1 MFIIYNERIKIVNSY
16 TLQDKVIFYFMY
28 KIYLYHP
35 IIYNR
40 QIDYDEKTILA
51 CVFLQLVLG
60 TVFAQTVDSTHIK
73 NMHAYYK
80 KHFSDPTDPIVLTA
94 SDTLLDMAI
103 RCNDTVMSK
112 IALGAKLDYYYY
124 GQGENRTD
132 SVIAGVNRLKRF
144 ARSVGN
150 AELYYWAWA
159 ARLVNYYII
168 QGEYNIALL
177 EAEKMLQ
184 EAKKEGK
191 QESIAECY
199 YALANVYAAKGLMK
213 KSQEFMLKEI
223 DIFENTDVV
232 RYNISC
238 QYSDAAKIYIDLGE
252 EEKAPE
258 LLKKALKA
266 VKSPYHAVTANLVYV
281 SLYLAQGD
289 TVAARQ
295 ALEKCRQMY
304 ADEPSLKRHIHYL
317 YDVEIDYDWKVG
329 NYQKALNVLDERETE
344 LKRKNN
350 LATLMQLRKTK
361 ADILWDMNRKE
372 EAAGLY
378 RDFLLEQKKEK
389 ERNEEVATGEFATML
404 NLQQLTAE
412 KGRLEKISQEKQLQ
426 NTRIILFSVIGI
438 LCVVIVFLWQQR
450 KLNAKLEKSRD
461 KLDEKNRILIEAKE
475 ELRKAKEVAEQ
486 SNWLK
491 TMFIQNMSHEIRT
504 PLNSIVGFSGVLVD
518 MLDDKEDIGQYVAL
532 IESNSKLLLK
542 LVGDILDISIL
553 DSEVEIKHN
562 AVDVNA
568 CCQASIDAA
577 GTLFS
582 PDTKL
587 IFKPACD
594 ELIINSNYN
603 YIVQVLDNLLSN
615 ASKFTHEG
623 SVTLAYE
630 VKKETNQLIFTVTD
644 TGIGIP
650 IDEQE
655 HVFERFVKLDNF
667 SQGAGLGLSICRIV
681 AERLGGFLIIDREY
695 TQGTRFIFCVS
706 M

>member
-1 MFIIYNERIKIVNSY
+1 MMK
-16 TLQDKVIFYFMY
+16 
-28 KIYLYHP
+28 
-35 IIYNR
+35 
-40 QIDYDEKTILA
+40 KTILA

-266 VKSPYHAVTANLVYV
+266 VKSPYHEVTANLVYV

-329 NYQKALNVLDERETE
+329 NFQKALNVLDERETE

-587 IFKPACD
+587 VFKPACD

-650 IDEQE
+650 IDGQE

>member
-1 MFIIYNERIKIVNSY
+1 MMK
-16 TLQDKVIFYFMY
+16 
-28 KIYLYHP
+28 
-35 IIYNR
+35 
-40 QIDYDEKTILA
+40 KTILA

-266 VKSPYHAVTANLVYV
+266 VKSPYHEVTANLVYV

-295 ALEKCRQMY
+295 VLEKCRQMY

-329 NYQKALNVLDERETE
+329 NFQKALNVLDERETE

-587 IFKPACD
+587 VFKPACD

-655 HVFERFVKLDNF
+655 RVFERFVKLDNF

-681 AERLGGFLIIDREY
+681 AERLGGFLIIDKEY

>member
-1 MFIIYNERIKIVNSY
+1 MLK
-16 TLQDKVIFYFMY
+16 
-28 KIYLYHP
+28 
-35 IIYNR
+35 
-40 QIDYDEKTILA
+40 KTILA
-51 CVFLQLVLG
+51 CVLLHLVVG
-60 TVFAQTVDSTHIK
+60 TILPQKIDSIDIK
-73 NMHAYYK
+73 SMRAYYK
-80 KHFSDPTDPIVLTA
+80 QYFNDPTDPIVLTA
-94 SDTLLDMAI
+94 SDTLFDMAI
-103 RCNDTVMSK
+103 RCNDTVMAK
-112 IALGAKLDYYYY
+112 IALGAKVDYYYY

-132 SVIAGVNRLKRF
+132 SIIAGVNRLKQY

-184 EAKKEGK
+184 EAKGEKK
-191 QESIAECY
+191 QGSIAECY
-199 YALANVYAAKGLMK
+199 YALANVYTAKGLVK
-213 KSQEFMLKEI
+213 KSQEFMLREI
-223 DIFENTDVV
+223 DIFENANVF

-252 EEKAPE
+252 AEKAPE
-258 LLKKALKA
+258 LLKKALKTS
-266 VKSPYHAVTANLVYV
+266 KSTYHEVTAKLVYV

-289 TVAARQ
+289 TAAARK
-295 ALEKCRQMY
+295 ALEECRQMY
-304 ADEPSLKRHIHYL
+304 MGEPSMKRHIHYL
-317 YDVEIDYDWKVG
+317 YDVEIDYNWRVG
-329 NYQKALNVLDERETE
+329 NYNKALSVLDERETE
-344 LKRKNN
+344 LRKKNN
-350 LATLMQLRKTK
+350 LTTLMALRKTK

-389 ERNEEVATGEFATML
+389 ERNEEITTSEFATML
-404 NLQQLTAE
+404 NLQQLNAE
-412 KGRLEKISQEKQLQ
+412 KVRLEKISQKKQLQ
-426 NTRIILFSVIGI
+426 NTRTILFSVLGL
-438 LCVVIVFLWQQR
+438 LCIVVIFLWQQR
-450 KLNAKLEKSRD
+450 KLNAKLHRAKN
-461 KLDEKNRILIEAKE
+461 KLDEQNRTLIKAEE

-518 MLDDKEDIGQYVAL
+518 MLDEKEDIGQYVAL

-577 GTLFS
+577 GASFD
-582 PDTKL
+582 PGVKL
-587 IFKPACD
+587 IFEPACD
-594 ELIINSNYN
+594 ELIINSNYS
-603 YIVQVLDNLLSN
+603 YIVQVLDNLLGN

-630 VKKETNQLIFTVTD
+630 VKKEENQLIFTVTD

-650 IDEQE
+650 VEEQE
-655 HVFERFVKLDNF
+655 RVFERFVKLDNF

-681 AERLGGFLIIDREY
+681 AERLGGYLRIDKGY
-695 TQGTRFIFCVS
+695 TQGTRVIFCVS

>member
-1 MFIIYNERIKIVNSY
+1 MLK
-16 TLQDKVIFYFMY
+16 
-28 KIYLYHP
+28 
-35 IIYNR
+35 
-40 QIDYDEKTILA
+40 KTILA
-51 CVFLQLVLG
+51 CVLLHLVVG
-60 TVFAQTVDSTHIK
+60 TISPQKIDSIDIK
-73 NMHAYYK
+73 SMRAYYK
-80 KHFSDPTDPIVLTA
+80 QYFNDPTDPIVLTA
-94 SDTLLDMAI
+94 SDTLFDMAI
-103 RCNDTVMSK
+103 RCNDTVMAK
-112 IALGAKLDYYYY
+112 IALGAKVDYYYY

-132 SVIAGVNRLKRF
+132 SIIAGVNRLKQY

-184 EAKKEGK
+184 EAKGEKK
-191 QESIAECY
+191 QGSIAECY
-199 YALANVYAAKGLMK
+199 YALANVYTAKGLVK

-223 DIFENTDVV
+223 DIFENANVF

-252 EEKAPE
+252 AEKAPE
-258 LLKKALKA
+258 LLKKALKTS
-266 VKSPYHAVTANLVYV
+266 KSTYHEVTAKLVYV

-289 TVAARQ
+289 TAAARK
-295 ALEKCRQMY
+295 ALEECRQMY
-304 ADEPSLKRHIHYL
+304 MGEPSMKRHIHYL
-317 YDVEIDYDWKVG
+317 YDVEIDYNWRVG
-329 NYQKALNVLDERETE
+329 NYNKALSVLDERETE
-344 LKRKNN
+344 LRKKNN
-350 LATLMQLRKTK
+350 LTTLMALRKTK

-389 ERNEEVATGEFATML
+389 ERNEEITTSEFATML
-404 NLQQLTAE
+404 NLQQLNAE
-412 KGRLEKISQEKQLQ
+412 KVRLEKTSQKKQLQ
-426 NTRIILFSVIGI
+426 NTRTILFSVLGL
-438 LCVVIVFLWQQR
+438 LCIVVIFLWQQR
-450 KLNAKLEKSRD
+450 KLNAKLHRAKN
-461 KLDEKNRILIEAKE
+461 KLDEQNRTLIKAEE
-475 ELRKAKEVAEQ
+475 ELRKAKEAAEQ

-518 MLDDKEDIGQYVAL
+518 MLDEKEDIGQYVAL

-577 GTLFS
+577 GASFD
-582 PDTKL
+582 PGVRL
-587 IFKPACD
+587 IFEPACD

-603 YIVQVLDNLLSN
+603 YIVQVLDNLLGN

-630 VKKETNQLIFTVTD
+630 VKKEENQLIFTVTD

-650 IDEQE
+650 VEEQE
-655 HVFERFVKLDNF
+655 RVFERFVKLDNF

-681 AERLGGFLIIDREY
+681 AERLGGYLRIDKGY
-695 TQGTRFIFCVS
+695 TQGTRIIFCVS

>member
-1 MFIIYNERIKIVNSY
+1 MLK
-16 TLQDKVIFYFMY
+16 
-28 KIYLYHP
+28 
-35 IIYNR
+35 
-40 QIDYDEKTILA
+40 KTILA
-51 CVFLQLVLG
+51 CVLLHLVVG
-60 TVFAQTVDSTHIK
+60 TISPQKIDSIDIK
-73 NMHAYYK
+73 SMRAYYK
-80 KHFSDPTDPIVLTA
+80 QYFNDPTDPIVLTA
-94 SDTLLDMAI
+94 SDTLFDMAI
-103 RCNDTVMSK
+103 RCNDTVMAK
-112 IALGAKLDYYYY
+112 IALGAKVDYYYY

-132 SVIAGVNRLKRF
+132 SIIAGVNRLKQY

-184 EAKKEGK
+184 EAKGEKK
-191 QESIAECY
+191 QGSIAECY
-199 YALANVYAAKGLMK
+199 YALANVYTAKGLVK

-223 DIFENTDVV
+223 DIFENANVF

-252 EEKAPE
+252 AEKAPE
-258 LLKKALKA
+258 LLKKALKT
-266 VKSPYHAVTANLVYV
+266 SRSTYHEVTAKLVYV

-289 TVAARQ
+289 TAAARK
-295 ALEKCRQMY
+295 ALEECRQMY
-304 ADEPSLKRHIHYL
+304 MGEPSMKRHIHYL
-317 YDVEIDYDWKVG
+317 YDVEIDYNWRVG
-329 NYQKALNVLDERETE
+329 NYNKALSVLDERETE
-344 LKRKNN
+344 LRKKNN
-350 LATLMQLRKTK
+350 LTTLMALRKTK

-389 ERNEEVATGEFATML
+389 ERNEEITTSEFATML
-404 NLQQLTAE
+404 NLQQLNAE
-412 KGRLEKISQEKQLQ
+412 KVRLEKISQKKQLQ
-426 NTRIILFSVIGI
+426 NTRTILFSVLGL
-438 LCVVIVFLWQQR
+438 LCIVVIFLWQQR
-450 KLNAKLEKSRD
+450 KLNAKLHRAKN
-461 KLDEKNRILIEAKE
+461 KLDEQNRTLIKAEE

-518 MLDDKEDIGQYVAL
+518 MLDEKEDIGQYVAL

-577 GTLFS
+577 GASFE
-582 PDTKL
+582 
-587 IFKPACD
+587 PACD
-594 ELIINSNYN
+594 ELIINSNYS
-603 YIVQVLDNLLSN
+603 YIVQVLDNLLGN

-630 VKKETNQLIFTVTD
+630 VKKEENQLIFTVTD

-650 IDEQE
+650 VEEQE
-655 HVFERFVKLDNF
+655 RVFERFVKLDNF

-681 AERLGGFLIIDREY
+681 AERLGGYLRIDKGY
-695 TQGTRFIFCVS
+695 TQGTRVIFCVS

>member
-1 MFIIYNERIKIVNSY
+1 MLK
-16 TLQDKVIFYFMY
+16 
-28 KIYLYHP
+28 
-35 IIYNR
+35 
-40 QIDYDEKTILA
+40 KTILA
-51 CVFLQLVLG
+51 CVLLHLVVG
-60 TVFAQTVDSTHIK
+60 TISPQKIDSIDIK
-73 NMHAYYK
+73 SMRAYYK
-80 KHFSDPTDPIVLTA
+80 QYFNDPTDPIVLTA
-94 SDTLLDMAI
+94 SDTLFDMAI
-103 RCNDTVMSK
+103 RCNDTVMAK
-112 IALGAKLDYYYY
+112 IALGAKVDYYYY

-132 SVIAGVNRLKRF
+132 SIIAGVNRLKQY

-184 EAKKEGK
+184 EAKGEKK
-191 QESIAECY
+191 QGSIAECY
-199 YALANVYAAKGLMK
+199 YALANVYAAKGLVK

-223 DIFENTDVV
+223 DIFENANVF

-252 EEKAPE
+252 AEKAPE
-258 LLKKALKA
+258 LLKKALKTS
-266 VKSPYHAVTANLVYV
+266 KSPYHEVTAKLVYV

-289 TVAARQ
+289 TAAARK
-295 ALEKCRQMY
+295 ALEECRRMY
-304 ADEPSLKRHIHYL
+304 MEEPSMKRHIHYL
-317 YDVEIDYDWKVG
+317 YDVEIDYNWRVG
-329 NYQKALNVLDERETE
+329 NYNKALSVLDERETE
-344 LKRKNN
+344 LRKKNN
-350 LATLMQLRKTK
+350 LTTLTALRKTK

-389 ERNEEVATGEFATML
+389 ERNEEITTSEFATML
-404 NLQQLTAE
+404 NLQQLNAE
-412 KGRLEKISQEKQLQ
+412 KVRLEKISQKKRLQ
-426 NTRIILFSVIGI
+426 STRTILFFVLGI
-438 LCVVIVFLWQQR
+438 LCIVVIFLWQQR
-450 KLNAKLEKSRD
+450 KLNAKLHRAKN
-461 KLDEKNRILIEAKE
+461 KLNEQNRTLIKAEE

-518 MLDDKEDIGQYVAL
+518 MLDEKEDIGQYVAL

-577 GTLFS
+577 GASFD
-582 PDTKL
+582 PGVRL
-587 IFKPACD
+587 IFEPACD

-603 YIVQVLDNLLSN
+603 YIVQVLDNLLGN

-630 VKKETNQLIFTVTD
+630 VKKEENQLIFTVTD

-650 IDEQE
+650 VEEQE
-655 HVFERFVKLDNF
+655 RVFERFVKLDNF

-681 AERLGGFLIIDREY
+681 AERLGGYLRIDKGY
-695 TQGTRFIFCVS
+695 TQGTRVIFCVS

>member
-1 MFIIYNERIKIVNSY
+1 MLK
-16 TLQDKVIFYFMY
+16 
-28 KIYLYHP
+28 
-35 IIYNR
+35 
-40 QIDYDEKTILA
+40 KTILA
-51 CVFLQLVLG
+51 CVLLHLVVG
-60 TVFAQTVDSTHIK
+60 TISPQKIDSIDIK
-73 NMHAYYK
+73 SMRAYYK
-80 KHFSDPTDPIVLTA
+80 RYFNDPTDPIVLTA
-94 SDTLLDMAI
+94 SDTLFDMAI
-103 RCNDTVMSK
+103 RCNDTVMAK
-112 IALGAKLDYYYY
+112 IALGAKVDYYYY

-132 SVIAGVNRLKRF
+132 SIIAGVNRLKQY

-184 EAKKEGK
+184 EAKGEKK
-191 QESIAECY
+191 QGSIAECY
-199 YALANVYAAKGLMK
+199 YALANVYTAKGLVK

-223 DIFENTDVV
+223 DIFENANVF

-252 EEKAPE
+252 AEKAPE
-258 LLKKALKA
+258 LLKKALKT
-266 VKSPYHAVTANLVYV
+266 SRSTYHEVTAKLVYV

-289 TVAARQ
+289 TAAARK
-295 ALEKCRQMY
+295 ALEECRQMY
-304 ADEPSLKRHIHYL
+304 MGEPSMKRHIHYL
-317 YDVEIDYDWKVG
+317 YDVEIDYNWRVG
-329 NYQKALNVLDERETE
+329 NYNKALSVLDERETE
-344 LKRKNN
+344 LRKKNN
-350 LATLMQLRKTK
+350 LTTLMALRKTK

-389 ERNEEVATGEFATML
+389 ERNEEITTSEFATML
-404 NLQQLTAE
+404 NLQQLNAE
-412 KGRLEKISQEKQLQ
+412 KVRLEKISQKKQLQ
-426 NTRIILFSVIGI
+426 NTRIILFSVLGL
-438 LCVVIVFLWQQR
+438 LCIVVIFLWQQR
-450 KLNAKLEKSRD
+450 KLNAKLHRAKN
-461 KLDEKNRILIEAKE
+461 KLDEQNRTLIKAEE

-518 MLDDKEDIGQYVAL
+518 MLDEKEDIGQYVAL

-577 GTLFS
+577 GASFD
-582 PDTKL
+582 PGVRL
-587 IFKPACD
+587 IFEPACD

-603 YIVQVLDNLLSN
+603 YIVQVLDNLLGN

-630 VKKETNQLIFTVTD
+630 VKKEENQLIFTVTD

-650 IDEQE
+650 VEEQE
-655 HVFERFVKLDNF
+655 RVFERFVKLDNF

-681 AERLGGFLIIDREY
+681 AERLGGYLRIDKGY
-695 TQGTRFIFCVS
+695 TQGTRIIFCVS

>member
-1 MFIIYNERIKIVNSY
+1 
-16 TLQDKVIFYFMY
+16 
-28 KIYLYHP
+28 
-35 IIYNR
+35 
-40 QIDYDEKTILA
+40 
-51 CVFLQLVLG
+51 
-60 TVFAQTVDSTHIK
+60 
-73 NMHAYYK
+73 MHAYYK

-266 VKSPYHAVTANLVYV
+266 VKSPYHEVTANLVYV

-329 NYQKALNVLDERETE
+329 NFQKALNVLDERETE

-587 IFKPACD
+587 VFKPACD

>member
-1 MFIIYNERIKIVNSY
+1 MLK
-16 TLQDKVIFYFMY
+16 
-28 KIYLYHP
+28 
-35 IIYNR
+35 
-40 QIDYDEKTILA
+40 KTILA
-51 CVFLQLVLG
+51 CVLLHLVVG
-60 TVFAQTVDSTHIK
+60 TISPQKIDSIDIK
-73 NMHAYYK
+73 SMRAYYK
-80 KHFSDPTDPIVLTA
+80 QYFNDPTDPIVLTA
-94 SDTLLDMAI
+94 SDTLFDMAI
-103 RCNDTVMSK
+103 RCNDTVMAK
-112 IALGAKLDYYYY
+112 IALGAKVDYYYY

-132 SVIAGVNRLKRF
+132 SIIAGVNRLKQY

-184 EAKKEGK
+184 EAKGEKK
-191 QESIAECY
+191 QGSIAECY
-199 YALANVYAAKGLMK
+199 YALANVYTAKGLVK

-223 DIFENTDVV
+223 DIFENANVF

-252 EEKAPE
+252 AEKAPE
-258 LLKKALKA
+258 LLKKALKT
-266 VKSPYHAVTANLVYV
+266 SRSTYHEVTAKLVYV

-289 TVAARQ
+289 TAAARK
-295 ALEKCRQMY
+295 ALEECRQMY
-304 ADEPSLKRHIHYL
+304 MGEPSMKRHIHYL
-317 YDVEIDYDWKVG
+317 YDVEIDYNWRVG
-329 NYQKALNVLDERETE
+329 NYNKALSVLDERETE
-344 LKRKNN
+344 LRKKNN
-350 LATLMQLRKTK
+350 LTTLMALRKTK

-389 ERNEEVATGEFATML
+389 ERNEEITTSEFATML
-404 NLQQLTAE
+404 NLQQLNAE
-412 KGRLEKISQEKQLQ
+412 KVRLEKISQKKQLQ
-426 NTRIILFSVIGI
+426 NTRTILFSVLGL
-438 LCVVIVFLWQQR
+438 LCIVVIFLWQQR
-450 KLNAKLEKSRD
+450 KLNAKLHRAKN
-461 KLDEKNRILIEAKE
+461 KLDEQNRTLIKAEE

-504 PLNSIVGFSGVLVD
+504 PLNSIVGFSRVLVD
-518 MLDDKEDIGQYVAL
+518 MLDEKEDIGQYVAL

-577 GTLFS
+577 GASFD
-582 PDTKL
+582 PGVKL
-587 IFKPACD
+587 IFEPACD
-594 ELIINSNYN
+594 ELIINSNYS
-603 YIVQVLDNLLSN
+603 YIVQVLDNLLGN
-615 ASKFTHEG
+615 ASKFTHVG

-630 VKKETNQLIFTVTD
+630 VKKEDNQLIFTVTD

-650 IDEQE
+650 VEEQE
-655 HVFERFVKLDNF
+655 RVFERFVKLDNF

-681 AERLGGFLIIDREY
+681 AERLGGYLRIDKGY
-695 TQGTRFIFCVS
+695 TQGTRVIFCVS

>member
-1 MFIIYNERIKIVNSY
+1 MLK
-16 TLQDKVIFYFMY
+16 
-28 KIYLYHP
+28 
-35 IIYNR
+35 
-40 QIDYDEKTILA
+40 KTILA
-51 CVFLQLVLG
+51 CVLFHLVVG
-60 TVFAQTVDSTHIK
+60 TISSQKIDSIDVK
-73 NMHAYYK
+73 SMRAYYK
-80 KHFSDPTDPIVLTA
+80 QYFNDPTDPIVLTA
-94 SDTLLDMAI
+94 SDTLFDMAI
-103 RCNDTVMSK
+103 RCNDTVMAK
-112 IALGAKLDYYYY
+112 IALGAKVDYYYY

-132 SVIAGVNRLKRF
+132 SIIAGVNRLKQY

-159 ARLVNYYII
+159 ARLVNYYIT

-184 EAKKEGK
+184 EAKGEKK
-191 QESIAECY
+191 QGSIAECY
-199 YALANVYAAKGLMK
+199 YALANVYAAKGLVK

-223 DIFENTDVV
+223 DIFENANVF

-238 QYSDAAKIYIDLGE
+238 QYSDVAKIYIDLGE
-252 EEKAPE
+252 AEKAPE
-258 LLKKALKA
+258 LLKKALKTS
-266 VKSPYHAVTANLVYV
+266 KSTYHEVTAKLVYV

-289 TVAARQ
+289 TAAARK
-295 ALEKCRQMY
+295 ALEECRQMY
-304 ADEPSLKRHIHYL
+304 MEEPSMKRHIHYL
-317 YDVEIDYDWKVG
+317 YDVEIDYNWRVG
-329 NYQKALNVLDERETE
+329 NYNKALSVLDERETE
-344 LKRKNN
+344 LRKKNN
-350 LATLMQLRKTK
+350 LTTLMALRKTK

-389 ERNEEVATGEFATML
+389 ERNEEITTSEFATML
-404 NLQQLTAE
+404 NLQQLNAE
-412 KGRLEKISQEKQLQ
+412 KVRLEKISQKKQLQ
-426 NTRIILFSVIGI
+426 NTRIILFSVLGL
-438 LCVVIVFLWQQR
+438 LCIVVIFLWQQR
-450 KLNAKLEKSRD
+450 KLNAKLHRAKN
-461 KLDEKNRILIEAKE
+461 KLDEQNRTLIKAEE

-518 MLDDKEDIGQYVAL
+518 MLDEKEDIGQYVAL

-553 DSEVEIKHN
+553 DREVEIKHN

-577 GTLFS
+577 GASFD
-582 PDTKL
+582 PGVKL
-587 IFKPACD
+587 IFEPACD
-594 ELIINSNYN
+594 DLIINSNYN
-603 YIVQVLDNLLSN
+603 YIVQVLDNLLGN

-630 VKKETNQLIFTVTD
+630 VKKEENQLIFTVTD

-650 IDEQE
+650 VEEQE
-655 HVFERFVKLDNF
+655 RVFERFVKLDNF

-681 AERLGGFLIIDREY
+681 AERLGGYLRIDKGY
-695 TQGTRFIFCVS
+695 TQGTRVIFCVS

>member
-1 MFIIYNERIKIVNSY
+1 MMK
-16 TLQDKVIFYFMY
+16 
-28 KIYLYHP
+28 
-35 IIYNR
+35 
-40 QIDYDEKTILA
+40 KTILA

-266 VKSPYHAVTANLVYV
+266 VKSPYHEVTANLVYV

-329 NYQKALNVLDERETE
+329 NFQKALNVLDERETE

-587 IFKPACD
+587 VFKPACD

-667 SQGAGLGLSICRIV
+667 SQGAGLGLSIL
-681 AERLGGFLIIDREY
+681 ATF
-695 TQGTRFIFCVS
+695 
-706 M
+706 

>member
-1 MFIIYNERIKIVNSY
+1 MLK
-16 TLQDKVIFYFMY
+16 
-28 KIYLYHP
+28 
-35 IIYNR
+35 
-40 QIDYDEKTILA
+40 KTILA
-51 CVFLQLVLG
+51 CVLLHLVVG
-60 TVFAQTVDSTHIK
+60 TISPQKIDSIDIK
-73 NMHAYYK
+73 SMRAYYK
-80 KHFSDPTDPIVLTA
+80 QYFNDPTDPIVLTA
-94 SDTLLDMAI
+94 SDTLFDMAI
-103 RCNDTVMSK
+103 RCNDTVMAK
-112 IALGAKLDYYYY
+112 IALGAKVDYYYY

-132 SVIAGVNRLKRF
+132 SIIAGVNRLKQY

-184 EAKKEGK
+184 EAKGEKK
-191 QESIAECY
+191 QGSIAECY
-199 YALANVYAAKGLMK
+199 YALANVYTAKGLVK

-223 DIFENTDVV
+223 DIFENANVF

-252 EEKAPE
+252 AEKAPE
-258 LLKKALKA
+258 LLKKALKTS
-266 VKSPYHAVTANLVYV
+266 KSTYHEVTAKLVYV

-289 TVAARQ
+289 TAAARK
-295 ALEKCRQMY
+295 ALEECRQMY
-304 ADEPSLKRHIHYL
+304 MGEPSMKRHIHYL
-317 YDVEIDYDWKVG
+317 YDVEIDYNWRVG
-329 NYQKALNVLDERETE
+329 NYNKALSVLDERETE
-344 LKRKNN
+344 LRKKNN
-350 LATLMQLRKTK
+350 LTTLMALRKTK
-361 ADILWDMNRKE
+361 ADIFWDMNRKE

-389 ERNEEVATGEFATML
+389 ERNEEITTSEFATML
-404 NLQQLTAE
+404 NLQQLNAE
-412 KGRLEKISQEKQLQ
+412 KVRLEKISQKKQLQ
-426 NTRIILFSVIGI
+426 NTRTILFSVLGL
-438 LCVVIVFLWQQR
+438 LCIVVIFLWQQR
-450 KLNAKLEKSRD
+450 KLNAKLHRAKN
-461 KLDEKNRILIEAKE
+461 KLDEQNRTLIKAEE

-518 MLDDKEDIGQYVAL
+518 MLDEKEDIGQYVAL

-577 GTLFS
+577 GASFD
-582 PDTKL
+582 PGVRL
-587 IFKPACD
+587 IFEPACD

-603 YIVQVLDNLLSN
+603 YIVQVLDNLLGN

-623 SVTLAYE
+623 SVALAYE
-630 VKKETNQLIFTVTD
+630 VKKEENQLIFTVTD

-650 IDEQE
+650 VEEQE
-655 HVFERFVKLDNF
+655 RVFERFVKLDNF

-681 AERLGGFLIIDREY
+681 AERLGGYLRIDKGY
-695 TQGTRFIFCVS
+695 TQGTRVIFCVS

>member
-1 MFIIYNERIKIVNSY
+1 MLK
-16 TLQDKVIFYFMY
+16 
-28 KIYLYHP
+28 
-35 IIYNR
+35 
-40 QIDYDEKTILA
+40 KTILA
-51 CVFLQLVLG
+51 CVLLHLVVG
-60 TVFAQTVDSTHIK
+60 TISPQKIDSIDIK
-73 NMHAYYK
+73 SMRAYYK
-80 KHFSDPTDPIVLTA
+80 RYFNDPTDPIVLTA
-94 SDTLLDMAI
+94 SDTLFDMAI
-103 RCNDTVMSK
+103 RCNDTVMAK
-112 IALGAKLDYYYY
+112 IALGAKVDYYYY

-132 SVIAGVNRLKRF
+132 SIIAGVNRLKQY

-184 EAKKEGK
+184 EAKGEKK
-191 QESIAECY
+191 QGSIAECY
-199 YALANVYAAKGLMK
+199 YALANVYTAKGLVK

-223 DIFENTDVV
+223 DIFENANVF

-252 EEKAPE
+252 AEKAPE
-258 LLKKALKA
+258 LLKKALKTS
-266 VKSPYHAVTANLVYV
+266 KSTYHEVTAKLVYV

-289 TVAARQ
+289 TAAARK
-295 ALEKCRQMY
+295 ALEECRQMY
-304 ADEPSLKRHIHYL
+304 MGEPSMKRHIHYL
-317 YDVEIDYDWKVG
+317 YDVEIDYNWRVG
-329 NYQKALNVLDERETE
+329 NYNKALSVLDERETE
-344 LKRKNN
+344 LRKKNN
-350 LATLMQLRKTK
+350 LTTLMALRKTK

-389 ERNEEVATGEFATML
+389 ERNEEITTSEFATML
-404 NLQQLTAE
+404 NLQQLNAE
-412 KGRLEKISQEKQLQ
+412 KVRLEKISQKKQLQ
-426 NTRIILFSVIGI
+426 NTRTILFSVLGL
-438 LCVVIVFLWQQR
+438 LCIVVIFLWQQR
-450 KLNAKLEKSRD
+450 KLNAKLHRAKN
-461 KLDEKNRILIEAKE
+461 KLDEQNRTLIKAEE

-518 MLDDKEDIGQYVAL
+518 LLDEKEDIGQYVAL

-577 GTLFS
+577 GASFD
-582 PDTKL
+582 PGVKL
-587 IFKPACD
+587 IFEPACD

-603 YIVQVLDNLLSN
+603 YIVQVLDNLLGN

-630 VKKETNQLIFTVTD
+630 VKKEENQLIFTVTD

-650 IDEQE
+650 VEEQE
-655 HVFERFVKLDNF
+655 RVFERFVKLDNF

-681 AERLGGFLIIDREY
+681 AERLGGYLRIDKGY
-695 TQGTRFIFCVS
+695 TQGTRVIFCVS

>member
-1 MFIIYNERIKIVNSY
+1 MLK
-16 TLQDKVIFYFMY
+16 
-28 KIYLYHP
+28 
-35 IIYNR
+35 
-40 QIDYDEKTILA
+40 KTILA
-51 CVFLQLVLG
+51 CVLLHLVVG
-60 TVFAQTVDSTHIK
+60 TISPQKIDSIDIK
-73 NMHAYYK
+73 SMRAYYK
-80 KHFSDPTDPIVLTA
+80 QYFNDPTDPIVLTA
-94 SDTLLDMAI
+94 SDTLFDMAI
-103 RCNDTVMSK
+103 RCNDTVMAK
-112 IALGAKLDYYYY
+112 IALGAKVDYYYY

-132 SVIAGVNRLKRF
+132 SIIAGVNRLKQY

-184 EAKKEGK
+184 EAKGEKK
-191 QESIAECY
+191 QGSIAECY
-199 YALANVYAAKGLMK
+199 YALANVYAAKGLVK

-223 DIFENTDVV
+223 DIFENANVF

-252 EEKAPE
+252 AEKAPE
-258 LLKKALKA
+258 LLKKALKTS
-266 VKSPYHAVTANLVYV
+266 KSTYHEVTAKLVYV

-289 TVAARQ
+289 TAAARK
-295 ALEKCRQMY
+295 ALEECRQMY
-304 ADEPSLKRHIHYL
+304 MGEPSMKRHIHYL
-317 YDVEIDYDWKVG
+317 YDVEIDYNWRVG
-329 NYQKALNVLDERETE
+329 NYNKALSVLDERETE
-344 LKRKNN
+344 LRKKNN
-350 LATLMQLRKTK
+350 LTTLMALRKTK

-389 ERNEEVATGEFATML
+389 ERNEEITTSEFATML
-404 NLQQLTAE
+404 NLQQLNAE
-412 KGRLEKISQEKQLQ
+412 KVRLEKTSQKKQLQ
-426 NTRIILFSVIGI
+426 NTRTILFSVLGL
-438 LCVVIVFLWQQR
+438 LCIVVIFLWQQR
-450 KLNAKLEKSRD
+450 KLNAKLHRAKN
-461 KLDEKNRILIEAKE
+461 KLDEQNRTLIKAEE

-518 MLDDKEDIGQYVAL
+518 MLDEKEDIGQYVAL

-577 GTLFS
+577 GASFD
-582 PDTKL
+582 PGVRL
-587 IFKPACD
+587 IFEPACD

-603 YIVQVLDNLLSN
+603 YIVQVLDNLLGN

-630 VKKETNQLIFTVTD
+630 VKKEENQLIFTVTD

-650 IDEQE
+650 VEEQE
-655 HVFERFVKLDNF
+655 RVFERFVKLDNF

-681 AERLGGFLIIDREY
+681 AERLGGYLRIDKGY
-695 TQGTRFIFCVS
+695 TQGTRVIFCVS

>member
-1 MFIIYNERIKIVNSY
+1 MMK
-16 TLQDKVIFYFMY
+16 
-28 KIYLYHP
+28 
-35 IIYNR
+35 
-40 QIDYDEKTILA
+40 KTILA

-266 VKSPYHAVTANLVYV
+266 VKSPYHEVTANLVYV

-329 NYQKALNVLDERETE
+329 NFQKALNVLDERETE

-587 IFKPACD
+587 VFKPACD

-655 HVFERFVKLDNF
+655 HVFERFVKLDNL
-667 SQGAGLGLSICRIV
+667 ARERDWAYLSV
-681 AERLGGFLIIDREY
+681 VLLQKGWEVF
-695 TQGTRFIFCVS
+695 
-706 M
+706 

>member
-1 MFIIYNERIKIVNSY
+1 MLK
-16 TLQDKVIFYFMY
+16 
-28 KIYLYHP
+28 
-35 IIYNR
+35 
-40 QIDYDEKTILA
+40 KTILA
-51 CVFLQLVLG
+51 CVLLHLVVG
-60 TVFAQTVDSTHIK
+60 TISPQKIDSIDIK
-73 NMHAYYK
+73 SMRAYYK
-80 KHFSDPTDPIVLTA
+80 QYFNDPTDPIVLTA
-94 SDTLLDMAI
+94 SDTLFDMAI
-103 RCNDTVMSK
+103 RCNDTVMAK
-112 IALGAKLDYYYY
+112 IALGAKVDYYYY

-132 SVIAGVNRLKRF
+132 SIIAGVNRLKQY

-184 EAKKEGK
+184 EAKGEKK
-191 QESIAECY
+191 QGSIAECY
-199 YALANVYAAKGLMK
+199 YALANVYTAKGLVK

-223 DIFENTDVV
+223 DIFENANVF

-252 EEKAPE
+252 AEKAPE
-258 LLKKALKA
+258 LLKKALKT
-266 VKSPYHAVTANLVYV
+266 SRSTYHEVTAKLVYV

-289 TVAARQ
+289 TAAARK
-295 ALEKCRQMY
+295 ALEECRQMY
-304 ADEPSLKRHIHYL
+304 MGEPSMKRHIHYL
-317 YDVEIDYDWKVG
+317 YDVEIDYNWRVG
-329 NYQKALNVLDERETE
+329 NYNKALSVLDERETE
-344 LKRKNN
+344 LRKKNN
-350 LATLMQLRKTK
+350 LTTLMALRKTK

-389 ERNEEVATGEFATML
+389 ERNEEITTSEFATML
-404 NLQQLTAE
+404 NLQQLNAE
-412 KGRLEKISQEKQLQ
+412 KVRLEKTSQKKQLQ
-426 NTRIILFSVIGI
+426 NTRTILFSVLGL
-438 LCVVIVFLWQQR
+438 LCIVVIFLWQQR
-450 KLNAKLEKSRD
+450 KLNAKLHRAKN
-461 KLDEKNRILIEAKE
+461 KLDEQNRTLIKAEE
-475 ELRKAKEVAEQ
+475 ELRKAKEAAEQ

-518 MLDDKEDIGQYVAL
+518 MLDEKEDIGQYVAL

-577 GTLFS
+577 GASFD
-582 PDTKL
+582 PGVRL
-587 IFKPACD
+587 IFEPACD
-594 ELIINSNYN
+594 ELIINSNYS
-603 YIVQVLDNLLSN
+603 YIVQVLDNLLGN
-615 ASKFTHEG
+615 ASKFTHVG
-623 SVTLAYE
+623 SVTLTYE
-630 VKKETNQLIFTVTD
+630 VKKEENQLIFTVTD

-650 IDEQE
+650 VEEQE
-655 HVFERFVKLDNF
+655 RVFERFVKLDNF

-681 AERLGGFLIIDREY
+681 AERLGGYLRIDKGY
-695 TQGTRFIFCVS
+695 TQGTRVIFCVS
-706 M
+706 MRRIK

>member
-1 MFIIYNERIKIVNSY
+1 MMK
-16 TLQDKVIFYFMY
+16 
-28 KIYLYHP
+28 
-35 IIYNR
+35 
-40 QIDYDEKTILA
+40 KTILA

-60 TVFAQTVDSTHIK
+60 TVFAQTVDSIHIK
-73 NMHAYYK
+73 NMHVYYK

-144 ARSVGN
+144 ARRVGN

-184 EAKKEGK
+184 EAKEEGK

-266 VKSPYHAVTANLVYV
+266 VKSPYHEVTANLVYV

-304 ADEPSLKRHIHYL
+304 ANKPSLKRHIHYL

-667 SQGAGLGLSICRIV
+667 SQGVGLGLSICRIV

>member
-1 MFIIYNERIKIVNSY
+1 MR
-16 TLQDKVIFYFMY
+16 
-28 KIYLYHP
+28 
-35 IIYNR
+35 
-40 QIDYDEKTILA
+40 
-51 CVFLQLVLG
+51 
-60 TVFAQTVDSTHIK
+60 
-73 NMHAYYK
+73 AYYK
-80 KHFSDPTDPIVLTA
+80 QYFNDPTDPIVLTA
-94 SDTLLDMAI
+94 SDTLFDMAI
-103 RCNDTVMSK
+103 RCNDTVMAK
-112 IALGAKLDYYYY
+112 IALGAKVDYYYY

-132 SVIAGVNRLKRF
+132 SIIAGVNRLKQY

-184 EAKKEGK
+184 EAKGEKK
-191 QESIAECY
+191 QGSIAECY
-199 YALANVYAAKGLMK
+199 YALANVYAAKGLVK

-223 DIFENTDVV
+223 DIFENANVF

-252 EEKAPE
+252 AEKAPE
-258 LLKKALKA
+258 LLKKALKTS
-266 VKSPYHAVTANLVYV
+266 KSTYHEVTAKLVYV

-289 TVAARQ
+289 TAAARK
-295 ALEKCRQMY
+295 ALEECRQMY
-304 ADEPSLKRHIHYL
+304 MGEPSMKRHIHYL
-317 YDVEIDYDWKVG
+317 YDVEIDYNWRVG
-329 NYQKALNVLDERETE
+329 NYNKALSVLDERETE
-344 LKRKNN
+344 LRKKNN
-350 LATLMQLRKTK
+350 LTTLMALRKTK

-389 ERNEEVATGEFATML
+389 ERNEEITTSEFATML
-404 NLQQLTAE
+404 NLQQLNAE
-412 KGRLEKISQEKQLQ
+412 KVRLEKISQKKQLQ
-426 NTRIILFSVIGI
+426 NTRTILFSVLGL
-438 LCVVIVFLWQQR
+438 LCIVVIFLWQQR
-450 KLNAKLEKSRD
+450 KLNAKLHRAKN
-461 KLDEKNRILIEAKE
+461 KLDEQNRTLIKAEE

-518 MLDDKEDIGQYVAL
+518 MLDEKEDIGQYVAL

-568 CCQASIDAA
+568 CCQTSIDAA
-577 GTLFS
+577 GASFD
-582 PDTKL
+582 PGVRL
-587 IFKPACD
+587 IFEPACD
-594 ELIINSNYN
+594 ELIINSNYS
-603 YIVQVLDNLLSN
+603 YIVQVLDNLLGN

-630 VKKETNQLIFTVTD
+630 VKKEENQLIFTVTD

-650 IDEQE
+650 VEEQE
-655 HVFERFVKLDNF
+655 RVFERFVKLDNF

-681 AERLGGFLIIDREY
+681 AERLGGYLRIDKGY
-695 TQGTRFIFCVS
+695 TQGTRVIFCVS

>member
-1 MFIIYNERIKIVNSY
+1 MLK
-16 TLQDKVIFYFMY
+16 
-28 KIYLYHP
+28 
-35 IIYNR
+35 
-40 QIDYDEKTILA
+40 KTILA
-51 CVFLQLVLG
+51 CVLLHLVVG
-60 TVFAQTVDSTHIK
+60 TISPQKIDSIDIK
-73 NMHAYYK
+73 SMRAYYK
-80 KHFSDPTDPIVLTA
+80 QYFNDPTDPIVLTA
-94 SDTLLDMAI
+94 SDTLFDMAI
-103 RCNDTVMSK
+103 RCNDTVMAK
-112 IALGAKLDYYYY
+112 IALGAKVDYYYY

-132 SVIAGVNRLKRF
+132 SIIAGVNRLKQY

-184 EAKKEGK
+184 EAKGEKK
-191 QESIAECY
+191 QGSIAECY
-199 YALANVYAAKGLMK
+199 YALANVYTAKGLVK

-223 DIFENTDVV
+223 DIFENANVF

-252 EEKAPE
+252 AEKAPE
-258 LLKKALKA
+258 LLKKALKT
-266 VKSPYHAVTANLVYV
+266 SRSTYHEVTAKLVYV

-289 TVAARQ
+289 TAAARK
-295 ALEKCRQMY
+295 ALEECRQMY
-304 ADEPSLKRHIHYL
+304 MGEPSMKRHIHYL
-317 YDVEIDYDWKVG
+317 YDVEIDYNWRVG
-329 NYQKALNVLDERETE
+329 NYNKALSVLDERETE
-344 LKRKNN
+344 LRKKNN
-350 LATLMQLRKTK
+350 LTTLMALRKTK

-389 ERNEEVATGEFATML
+389 ERNEEITTSEFATML
-404 NLQQLTAE
+404 NLQQLNAE
-412 KGRLEKISQEKQLQ
+412 KVRLEKISQKKQLQ
-426 NTRIILFSVIGI
+426 NTRTILFSVLGLICI
-438 LCVVIVFLWQQR
+438 VVIFLWQQR
-450 KLNAKLEKSRD
+450 KLNAKLHRAKN
-461 KLDEKNRILIEAKE
+461 KLDEQNRTLIKAEE

-518 MLDDKEDIGQYVAL
+518 MLDEKEDIGQYVAL

-577 GTLFS
+577 GASFD
-582 PDTKL
+582 PGVKL
-587 IFKPACD
+587 IFEPACD
-594 ELIINSNYN
+594 ELIINSNYS
-603 YIVQVLDNLLSN
+603 YIVQVLDNLLGN
-615 ASKFTHEG
+615 ASKFTHVG
-623 SVTLAYE
+623 SVTLTYE
-630 VKKETNQLIFTVTD
+630 VKKEDNQLIFTVTD

-650 IDEQE
+650 VEEQE
-655 HVFERFVKLDNF
+655 RVFERFVKLDNF

-681 AERLGGFLIIDREY
+681 AERLGGYLRIDKGY
-695 TQGTRFIFCVS
+695 TQGTRVIFCVS

>member
-1 MFIIYNERIKIVNSY
+1 MMK
-16 TLQDKVIFYFMY
+16 
-28 KIYLYHP
+28 
-35 IIYNR
+35 
-40 QIDYDEKTILA
+40 KTILA

-73 NMHAYYK
+73 NMHVYYK

-266 VKSPYHAVTANLVYV
+266 VKSPYHEVTANLVYV

-329 NYQKALNVLDERETE
+329 NFQKALNVLDERETE

-438 LCVVIVFLWQQR
+438 LCVVVVFLWQQR

-568 CCQASIDAA
+568 CCQASIDVA
-577 GTLFS
+577 GALFS
-582 PDTKL
+582 PDIKL
-587 IFKPACD
+587 IFKPTCD

-630 VKKETNQLIFTVTD
+630 TRKETNQLIFTVTD

>member
-1 MFIIYNERIKIVNSY
+1 MLK
-16 TLQDKVIFYFMY
+16 
-28 KIYLYHP
+28 
-35 IIYNR
+35 
-40 QIDYDEKTILA
+40 KTILA
-51 CVFLQLVLG
+51 CVLLHLVVG
-60 TVFAQTVDSTHIK
+60 TISPQKIDSIDIK
-73 NMHAYYK
+73 SMRAYYK
-80 KHFSDPTDPIVLTA
+80 QYFNDPTDPIVLTA
-94 SDTLLDMAI
+94 SDTLFDMAI
-103 RCNDTVMSK
+103 RCNDTVMAK
-112 IALGAKLDYYYY
+112 IALGAKVDYYYY

-132 SVIAGVNRLKRF
+132 SIIAGVNRLKQY

-184 EAKKEGK
+184 EAKGEKK
-191 QESIAECY
+191 QGSIAECY
-199 YALANVYAAKGLMK
+199 YALANVYTAKGLVK

-223 DIFENTDVV
+223 DIFENANVF
-232 RYNISC
+232 RYNIYC

-252 EEKAPE
+252 AEKAPE
-258 LLKKALKA
+258 LLKKALKT
-266 VKSPYHAVTANLVYV
+266 SRSTYHEVTAKLVYV

-289 TVAARQ
+289 TAAARK
-295 ALEKCRQMY
+295 ALEECRQMY
-304 ADEPSLKRHIHYL
+304 MGEPSMKRHIHYL
-317 YDVEIDYDWKVG
+317 YDVEIDYNWRVG
-329 NYQKALNVLDERETE
+329 NYNKALSVLDERETE
-344 LKRKNN
+344 LRKKNN
-350 LATLMQLRKTK
+350 LTTLMALRKTK

-389 ERNEEVATGEFATML
+389 ERNEEITTSEFATML
-404 NLQQLTAE
+404 NLQQLNAE
-412 KGRLEKISQEKQLQ
+412 KVRLEKTSQKKQLQ
-426 NTRIILFSVIGI
+426 NTRTILFSVLGL
-438 LCVVIVFLWQQR
+438 LCIVVIFLWQQR
-450 KLNAKLEKSRD
+450 KLNAKLHRAKN
-461 KLDEKNRILIEAKE
+461 KLDEQNRTLIKAEE

-518 MLDDKEDIGQYVAL
+518 MLDEKEDIGQYVAL

-577 GTLFS
+577 GASFD
-582 PDTKL
+582 PGVRL
-587 IFKPACD
+587 IFEPACD

-603 YIVQVLDNLLSN
+603 YIVQVLDNLLGN

-630 VKKETNQLIFTVTD
+630 VKKEENQLIFTVTD

-650 IDEQE
+650 VEEQE
-655 HVFERFVKLDNF
+655 RVFERFVKLDNF

-681 AERLGGFLIIDREY
+681 AERLGGYLRIDKGY
-695 TQGTRFIFCVS
+695 TQGTRVIFCVS

>member
-1 MFIIYNERIKIVNSY
+1 MMK
-16 TLQDKVIFYFMY
+16 
-28 KIYLYHP
+28 
-35 IIYNR
+35 
-40 QIDYDEKTILA
+40 KTILA

-266 VKSPYHAVTANLVYV
+266 VKSPYHEVTANLVYV

-329 NYQKALNVLDERETE
+329 NFQKALNVLDERETE

-372 EAAGLY
+372 KAAGLY

-587 IFKPACD
+587 VFKPACD

>member
-1 MFIIYNERIKIVNSY
+1 MLK
-16 TLQDKVIFYFMY
+16 
-28 KIYLYHP
+28 
-35 IIYNR
+35 
-40 QIDYDEKTILA
+40 KTILA
-51 CVFLQLVLG
+51 CVLLHLVVG
-60 TVFAQTVDSTHIK
+60 TISPQKIDSIDIK
-73 NMHAYYK
+73 SMRAYYK
-80 KHFSDPTDPIVLTA
+80 QYFNDPTDPIVLTA
-94 SDTLLDMAI
+94 SDTLFDMAI
-103 RCNDTVMSK
+103 RCNDTVMAK
-112 IALGAKLDYYYY
+112 IALGAKVDYYYY

-132 SVIAGVNRLKRF
+132 SIIAGVNRLKQY

-184 EAKKEGK
+184 EAKGEKK
-191 QESIAECY
+191 QGSIAECY
-199 YALANVYAAKGLMK
+199 YALANVYTAKGLVK

-223 DIFENTDVV
+223 DIFENANVF

-252 EEKAPE
+252 AEKAPE
-258 LLKKALKA
+258 LLKKALKT
-266 VKSPYHAVTANLVYV
+266 SRSTYHEVTAKLVYV

-289 TVAARQ
+289 TAAARK
-295 ALEKCRQMY
+295 ALEECRQMY
-304 ADEPSLKRHIHYL
+304 MGEPSMKRHIHYL
-317 YDVEIDYDWKVG
+317 YDVEIDYNWRVG
-329 NYQKALNVLDERETE
+329 NYNKALSVLDERETE
-344 LKRKNN
+344 LRKKNN
-350 LATLMQLRKTK
+350 LTTLMALRKTK

-389 ERNEEVATGEFATML
+389 ERNEEITTSEFATML
-404 NLQQLTAE
+404 NLQQLNAE
-412 KGRLEKISQEKQLQ
+412 KVRLEKTSQKKQLQ
-426 NTRIILFSVIGI
+426 NTRTILFSVLGL
-438 LCVVIVFLWQQR
+438 LCIVVIFLWQQR
-450 KLNAKLEKSRD
+450 KLNAKLHRAKN
-461 KLDEKNRILIEAKE
+461 KLDEQNRTLIKAEE

-518 MLDDKEDIGQYVAL
+518 MLDEKEDIGQYVAL

-577 GTLFS
+577 GASFD
-582 PDTKL
+582 PGVRL
-587 IFKPACD
+587 IFEPACD

-603 YIVQVLDNLLSN
+603 YIVQVLDNLLGN

-630 VKKETNQLIFTVTD
+630 VKKEENQLIFTVTD
-644 TGIGIP
+644 TGLGTP
-650 IDEQE
+650 VEEQE
-655 HVFERFVKLDNF
+655 RVFERFVKLDNF

-681 AERLGGFLIIDREY
+681 AERLGGYLRIDKGY
-695 TQGTRFIFCVS
+695 TQGTRVIFCVS

>member
-1 MFIIYNERIKIVNSY
+1 MLK
-16 TLQDKVIFYFMY
+16 
-28 KIYLYHP
+28 
-35 IIYNR
+35 
-40 QIDYDEKTILA
+40 KTILA
-51 CVFLQLVLG
+51 CVLLHLVVG
-60 TVFAQTVDSTHIK
+60 TISPQKIDSIDIK
-73 NMHAYYK
+73 SMRAYYK
-80 KHFSDPTDPIVLTA
+80 QYFNDPTDPIVLTA
-94 SDTLLDMAI
+94 SDTLFDMAI
-103 RCNDTVMSK
+103 RCNDTVMAK
-112 IALGAKLDYYYY
+112 IALGAKVDYYYY

-132 SVIAGVNRLKRF
+132 SIIAGVNRLKQY
-144 ARSVGN
+144 AKSVGN

-184 EAKKEGK
+184 EAKGEKK
-191 QESIAECY
+191 QGSIAECY
-199 YALANVYAAKGLMK
+199 YALANVYAAKGLVK

-223 DIFENTDVV
+223 DIFENANVF

-252 EEKAPE
+252 AEKAPE
-258 LLKKALKA
+258 LLKKALKTS
-266 VKSPYHAVTANLVYV
+266 KSTYHEVTAKLVYV

-289 TVAARQ
+289 TAAARK
-295 ALEKCRQMY
+295 ALEECRQMY
-304 ADEPSLKRHIHYL
+304 MGEPSMKRHIHYL
-317 YDVEIDYDWKVG
+317 YDVEIDYNWRVG
-329 NYQKALNVLDERETE
+329 NYNKALSVLDERETE
-344 LKRKNN
+344 LRKKNN
-350 LATLMQLRKTK
+350 LTTLMALRKTK

-389 ERNEEVATGEFATML
+389 ERNEEITTSEFATML
-404 NLQQLTAE
+404 NLQQLNAE
-412 KGRLEKISQEKQLQ
+412 KVRLEKISQKKQLQ
-426 NTRIILFSVIGI
+426 NTRTILFSVLGL
-438 LCVVIVFLWQQR
+438 LCIVVIFLWQQR
-450 KLNAKLEKSRD
+450 KLNAKLHRAKN
-461 KLDEKNRILIEAKE
+461 KLDEQNRTLIKAEE

-518 MLDDKEDIGQYVAL
+518 MLDEKEDIGQYVAL

-577 GTLFS
+577 GASFD
-582 PDTKL
+582 PGVKL
-587 IFKPACD
+587 IFEPACD
-594 ELIINSNYN
+594 ELIINSNYS
-603 YIVQVLDNLLSN
+603 YIVQVLDNLLGN

-630 VKKETNQLIFTVTD
+630 VKKEENQLIFTVTD

-650 IDEQE
+650 VEEQE
-655 HVFERFVKLDNF
+655 RVFERFVKLDNF

-681 AERLGGFLIIDREY
+681 AERLGGYLRIDKGY
-695 TQGTRFIFCVS
+695 TQGTRVIFCVS

>member
-1 MFIIYNERIKIVNSY
+1 MLK
-16 TLQDKVIFYFMY
+16 
-28 KIYLYHP
+28 
-35 IIYNR
+35 
-40 QIDYDEKTILA
+40 KTILA
-51 CVFLQLVLG
+51 CVLLHLVVG
-60 TVFAQTVDSTHIK
+60 TISPQKIDSIDIK
-73 NMHAYYK
+73 SMRAYYK
-80 KHFSDPTDPIVLTA
+80 RYFNDPTDPIVLTA
-94 SDTLLDMAI
+94 SDTLFDMAI
-103 RCNDTVMSK
+103 RCNDTVMAK
-112 IALGAKLDYYYY
+112 IALGAKVDYYYY

-132 SVIAGVNRLKRF
+132 SIIAGVNRLKQY

-184 EAKKEGK
+184 EAKGEKK
-191 QESIAECY
+191 QGSIAECY
-199 YALANVYAAKGLMK
+199 YALANVYAAKGLVK

-223 DIFENTDVV
+223 DIFENANVF

-252 EEKAPE
+252 AEKAPE
-258 LLKKALKA
+258 LLKKALKTS
-266 VKSPYHAVTANLVYV
+266 KSTYHEVTAKLVYV

-289 TVAARQ
+289 TAAARK
-295 ALEKCRQMY
+295 ALEECRQMY
-304 ADEPSLKRHIHYL
+304 MGEPSMKRHIHYL
-317 YDVEIDYDWKVG
+317 YDVEIDYNWRVG
-329 NYQKALNVLDERETE
+329 NYNKALSVLDERETE
-344 LKRKNN
+344 LRKKNN
-350 LATLMQLRKTK
+350 LTTLMALRKTK

-389 ERNEEVATGEFATML
+389 ERNEEITTSEFATML
-404 NLQQLTAE
+404 NLQQLNAE
-412 KGRLEKISQEKQLQ
+412 KVRLEKISQKKQLQ
-426 NTRIILFSVIGI
+426 NTRTILFSVLGL
-438 LCVVIVFLWQQR
+438 LCIVVIFLWQQR
-450 KLNAKLEKSRD
+450 KLNAKLHRAKN
-461 KLDEKNRILIEAKE
+461 KLDEQNRTLIKAEE

-518 MLDDKEDIGQYVAL
+518 MLDEKEDIGQYVAL

-577 GTLFS
+577 GASFD
-582 PDTKL
+582 PGVRL
-587 IFKPACD
+587 IFEPACD

-603 YIVQVLDNLLSN
+603 YIVQVLDNLLGN

-630 VKKETNQLIFTVTD
+630 VKKEENQLIFTVTD

-650 IDEQE
+650 VEEQE
-655 HVFERFVKLDNF
+655 RVFERFVKLDNF

-681 AERLGGFLIIDREY
+681 AERLGGYLRIDKGY
-695 TQGTRFIFCVS
+695 TQGTRVIFCVS

>member
-1 MFIIYNERIKIVNSY
+1 MMK
-16 TLQDKVIFYFMY
+16 
-28 KIYLYHP
+28 
-35 IIYNR
+35 
-40 QIDYDEKTILA
+40 KTILA

-191 QESIAECY
+191 LESIAECY

-266 VKSPYHAVTANLVYV
+266 VKSPYHEVTANLVYV

-329 NYQKALNVLDERETE
+329 NFQKALNVLDERETE

-587 IFKPACD
+587 VFKPACD

>member
-1 MFIIYNERIKIVNSY
+1 MLK
-16 TLQDKVIFYFMY
+16 
-28 KIYLYHP
+28 
-35 IIYNR
+35 
-40 QIDYDEKTILA
+40 KTILA
-51 CVFLQLVLG
+51 CVLLHLVVG
-60 TVFAQTVDSTHIK
+60 TISPQKIDSIDIK
-73 NMHAYYK
+73 SMRAYYK
-80 KHFSDPTDPIVLTA
+80 QYFNDPTDPIVLAA
-94 SDTLLDMAI
+94 SDTLFDMAI
-103 RCNDTVMSK
+103 RCNDTVMAK
-112 IALGAKLDYYYY
+112 IALGAKVDYYYY

-132 SVIAGVNRLKRF
+132 SIIAGVNRLKQY

-184 EAKKEGK
+184 EAKGEKK
-191 QESIAECY
+191 QGSIAECY
-199 YALANVYAAKGLMK
+199 YALANVYTAKGLVK

-223 DIFENTDVV
+223 DIFENANVF

-252 EEKAPE
+252 AEKAPE
-258 LLKKALKA
+258 LLKKALKT
-266 VKSPYHAVTANLVYV
+266 SRSTYHEVTAKLVYV

-289 TVAARQ
+289 TAAARK
-295 ALEKCRQMY
+295 ALEECRQMY
-304 ADEPSLKRHIHYL
+304 MGEPSMKRHIHYL
-317 YDVEIDYDWKVG
+317 YDVEIDYNWRVG
-329 NYQKALNVLDERETE
+329 NYNKALSVLDERETE
-344 LKRKNN
+344 LRKKNN
-350 LATLMQLRKTK
+350 LTTLMALRKTK

-389 ERNEEVATGEFATML
+389 ERNEEITTSEFATML
-404 NLQQLTAE
+404 NLQQLNAE
-412 KGRLEKISQEKQLQ
+412 KVRLEKISQKKQLQ
-426 NTRIILFSVIGI
+426 NTRTILFSVLGL
-438 LCVVIVFLWQQR
+438 LCIVVIFLWQQR
-450 KLNAKLEKSRD
+450 KLNAKLHRAKN
-461 KLDEKNRILIEAKE
+461 KLDEQNRTLIKAEE

-518 MLDDKEDIGQYVAL
+518 MLDEKEDIGQYVAL

-577 GTLFS
+577 GASFD
-582 PDTKL
+582 PGVKL
-587 IFKPACD
+587 IFEPACD
-594 ELIINSNYN
+594 ELIINSNYS
-603 YIVQVLDNLLSN
+603 YIVQVLDNLLGN
-615 ASKFTHEG
+615 ASKFTHVG

-630 VKKETNQLIFTVTD
+630 VKKEDNQLIFTVTD

-650 IDEQE
+650 VEEQE
-655 HVFERFVKLDNF
+655 RVFERFVKLDNF

-681 AERLGGFLIIDREY
+681 AERLGGYLRIDKGY
-695 TQGTRFIFCVS
+695 TQGTRVIFCVS

>member
-1 MFIIYNERIKIVNSY
+1 MLK
-16 TLQDKVIFYFMY
+16 
-28 KIYLYHP
+28 
-35 IIYNR
+35 
-40 QIDYDEKTILA
+40 KTILA
-51 CVFLQLVLG
+51 CVLLHLVVG
-60 TVFAQTVDSTHIK
+60 TISPQKIDSIDIK
-73 NMHAYYK
+73 SMRAYYK
-80 KHFSDPTDPIVLTA
+80 QYFNDPTDPIVLTA
-94 SDTLLDMAI
+94 SDTLFDMAI
-103 RCNDTVMSK
+103 RCNDTVMAK
-112 IALGAKLDYYYY
+112 IALGAKVDYYYY

-132 SVIAGVNRLKRF
+132 SIIAGVNRLKQY

-184 EAKKEGK
+184 EAKGEKK
-191 QESIAECY
+191 QGSIAECY
-199 YALANVYAAKGLMK
+199 YALANVYAAKGLVK

-223 DIFENTDVV
+223 DIFENANVF

-252 EEKAPE
+252 AEKAPE
-258 LLKKALKA
+258 LLKKALKTS
-266 VKSPYHAVTANLVYV
+266 KSTYHEVTAKLVYV

-289 TVAARQ
+289 TAAARK
-295 ALEKCRQMY
+295 ALEECRQMY
-304 ADEPSLKRHIHYL
+304 MGEPSMKRHIHYL

-329 NYQKALNVLDERETE
+329 NYNKALSVLDERETE
-344 LKRKNN
+344 LRKKNN
-350 LATLMQLRKTK
+350 LTTLMALRKTK

-389 ERNEEVATGEFATML
+389 ERNEEITTSEFATML
-404 NLQQLTAE
+404 NLQQLNAE
-412 KGRLEKISQEKQLQ
+412 KVRLEKISQKKQLQ
-426 NTRIILFSVIGI
+426 NTRTILFSVLGL
-438 LCVVIVFLWQQR
+438 LCIVVIFLWQQR
-450 KLNAKLEKSRD
+450 KLNAKLHRAKN
-461 KLDEKNRILIEAKE
+461 KLDEQNRTLIKAEE

-518 MLDDKEDIGQYVAL
+518 MLDEKEDIGQYVAL

-568 CCQASIDAA
+568 CCQTSIDAA
-577 GTLFS
+577 GASFD
-582 PDTKL
+582 PGVRL
-587 IFKPACD
+587 IFEPACD
-594 ELIINSNYN
+594 ELIINSNYS
-603 YIVQVLDNLLSN
+603 YIVQVLDNLLGN

-630 VKKETNQLIFTVTD
+630 VKKEENQLIFTVTD

-650 IDEQE
+650 VEEQE
-655 HVFERFVKLDNF
+655 RVFERFVKLDNF

-681 AERLGGFLIIDREY
+681 AERLGGYLRIDKGY
-695 TQGTRFIFCVS
+695 TQGTRVIFCVS

>member
-1 MFIIYNERIKIVNSY
+1 MLK
-16 TLQDKVIFYFMY
+16 
-28 KIYLYHP
+28 
-35 IIYNR
+35 
-40 QIDYDEKTILA
+40 KTILA
-51 CVFLQLVLG
+51 CVLLHLVVG
-60 TVFAQTVDSTHIK
+60 TISPQKIDSIDIK
-73 NMHAYYK
+73 SMRAYYK
-80 KHFSDPTDPIVLTA
+80 QYFNDPTDPIVLTA
-94 SDTLLDMAI
+94 SDTLFDMAI
-103 RCNDTVMSK
+103 RCNDTVMAK
-112 IALGAKLDYYYY
+112 IALGAKVDYYYY

-132 SVIAGVNRLKRF
+132 SIIAGVNRLKQY

-184 EAKKEGK
+184 EAKGEKK
-191 QESIAECY
+191 QGSIAECY
-199 YALANVYAAKGLMK
+199 YALANVYTAKGLVK

-223 DIFENTDVV
+223 DIFENANVF

-252 EEKAPE
+252 AEKAPE
-258 LLKKALKA
+258 LLKKALKT
-266 VKSPYHAVTANLVYV
+266 SRSTYHEVTAKLVYV

-289 TVAARQ
+289 TAAARK
-295 ALEKCRQMY
+295 ALEECRQMY
-304 ADEPSLKRHIHYL
+304 MGEPSMKRHIHYL
-317 YDVEIDYDWKVG
+317 YDVEIDYNWRVG
-329 NYQKALNVLDERETE
+329 NYNKALSVLDERETE
-344 LKRKNN
+344 LRKKNN
-350 LATLMQLRKTK
+350 LTTLMALRKTK

-389 ERNEEVATGEFATML
+389 ERNEEITTSEFATML
-404 NLQQLTAE
+404 NLQQLNAE
-412 KGRLEKISQEKQLQ
+412 KVRLEKTSQKKQLQ
-426 NTRIILFSVIGI
+426 NTRTILFSVLGL
-438 LCVVIVFLWQQR
+438 LCIVVIFLWQQR
-450 KLNAKLEKSRD
+450 KLNAKLHRAKN
-461 KLDEKNRILIEAKE
+461 KLDEQNRTVIKAAE

-518 MLDDKEDIGQYVAL
+518 MLDEKEDIGQYVAL

-577 GTLFS
+577 GASFD
-582 PDTKL
+582 PGVRL
-587 IFKPACD
+587 IFEPACD
-594 ELIINSNYN
+594 ELIINSKYN
-603 YIVQVLDNLLSN
+603 YIVQVLDNLLGN
-615 ASKFTHEG
+615 ASKLTHEG

-630 VKKETNQLIFTVTD
+630 VKKEETHLIFTVTD

-650 IDEQE
+650 VEEQE
-655 HVFERFVKLDNF
+655 RVFERFVKLDNF

-681 AERLGGFLIIDREY
+681 AERLGGYLRIDKGY
-695 TQGTRFIFCVS
+695 TQGTRVIFCVS

>member
-1 MFIIYNERIKIVNSY
+1 MLK
-16 TLQDKVIFYFMY
+16 
-28 KIYLYHP
+28 
-35 IIYNR
+35 
-40 QIDYDEKTILA
+40 KTILA
-51 CVFLQLVLG
+51 CVLFHLVVG
-60 TVFAQTVDSTHIK
+60 TISSQKIDSIDVK
-73 NMHAYYK
+73 SMRAYYK
-80 KHFSDPTDPIVLTA
+80 QYFNDPTDPIVLTA
-94 SDTLLDMAI
+94 SDTLFDMAI
-103 RCNDTVMSK
+103 RCNDTVMAK
-112 IALGAKLDYYYY
+112 IALGAKVDYYYY

-132 SVIAGVNRLKRF
+132 SIIAGVNRLKQY

-159 ARLVNYYII
+159 ARLVNYYIT

-184 EAKKEGK
+184 EAKGEKK
-191 QESIAECY
+191 QGSIAECY
-199 YALANVYAAKGLMK
+199 YALANVYAAKGLVK

-223 DIFENTDVV
+223 DIFENANVF

-252 EEKAPE
+252 AEKAPE
-258 LLKKALKA
+258 LLKKALKTS
-266 VKSPYHAVTANLVYV
+266 KSTYHEVTAKLVYV

-289 TVAARQ
+289 TAAARK
-295 ALEKCRQMY
+295 ALEECRQMY
-304 ADEPSLKRHIHYL
+304 MEEPSMKRHIHYL
-317 YDVEIDYDWKVG
+317 YDVEIDYNWRVG
-329 NYQKALNVLDERETE
+329 NYNKALSVLDERETE
-344 LKRKNN
+344 LRKKNN
-350 LATLMQLRKTK
+350 LTTLMALRKTK

-389 ERNEEVATGEFATML
+389 ERNEEITTSEFATML
-404 NLQQLTAE
+404 NLQQLNAE
-412 KGRLEKISQEKQLQ
+412 KVRLEKTSQKKQLQ
-426 NTRIILFSVIGI
+426 NTRTILFSVLGL
-438 LCVVIVFLWQQR
+438 LCIVVIFLWQQR
-450 KLNAKLEKSRD
+450 KLNAKLHRAKN
-461 KLDEKNRILIEAKE
+461 KLDEQNRTLIKAEE

-518 MLDDKEDIGQYVAL
+518 MLDEKEDIGQYVAL

-577 GTLFS
+577 GASFD
-582 PDTKL
+582 PGVKL
-587 IFKPACD
+587 IFEPACD
-594 ELIINSNYN
+594 DLIINSNYN
-603 YIVQVLDNLLSN
+603 YIVQVLDNLLGN

-630 VKKETNQLIFTVTD
+630 VKKEENQLIFTVTD

-650 IDEQE
+650 VEEQE
-655 HVFERFVKLDNF
+655 RVFERFVKLDNF

-681 AERLGGFLIIDREY
+681 AERLGGYLRIDKGY
-695 TQGTRFIFCVS
+695 TQGTRVIFCVS

>member
-1 MFIIYNERIKIVNSY
+1 MLK
-16 TLQDKVIFYFMY
+16 
-28 KIYLYHP
+28 
-35 IIYNR
+35 
-40 QIDYDEKTILA
+40 KTILA
-51 CVFLQLVLG
+51 CVLLHLVVG
-60 TVFAQTVDSTHIK
+60 TISPQKIDSIDIK
-73 NMHAYYK
+73 SMRAYYK
-80 KHFSDPTDPIVLTA
+80 QYFNDPTDPIVLTA
-94 SDTLLDMAI
+94 SDTLFDMAI
-103 RCNDTVMSK
+103 RCNDTVMAK
-112 IALGAKLDYYYY
+112 IALGAKVDYYYY

-132 SVIAGVNRLKRF
+132 SIIAGVNRLKQY

-184 EAKKEGK
+184 EAKGEKK
-191 QESIAECY
+191 QGSLAECY
-199 YALANVYAAKGLMK
+199 YALANVYTAKGLVK

-223 DIFENTDVV
+223 DIFENANVF

-252 EEKAPE
+252 AEKAPE
-258 LLKKALKA
+258 LLKKALKT
-266 VKSPYHAVTANLVYV
+266 SRSTYHEVTAKLVYV

-289 TVAARQ
+289 TAAARK
-295 ALEKCRQMY
+295 ALEECRQMY
-304 ADEPSLKRHIHYL
+304 MGEPSMKRHIHYL
-317 YDVEIDYDWKVG
+317 YDVEIDYNWRVG
-329 NYQKALNVLDERETE
+329 NYNKALSVLDERETE
-344 LKRKNN
+344 LRKKNN
-350 LATLMQLRKTK
+350 LTTLMALRKTK

-389 ERNEEVATGEFATML
+389 ERNEEITTSEFATML
-404 NLQQLTAE
+404 NLQQLNAE
-412 KGRLEKISQEKQLQ
+412 KVRLEKTSQKKQLQ
-426 NTRIILFSVIGI
+426 NTRTILFSVLGL
-438 LCVVIVFLWQQR
+438 LCIVVIFLWQQR
-450 KLNAKLEKSRD
+450 KLNAKLHRAKN
-461 KLDEKNRILIEAKE
+461 KLDEQNRTLIKAEE

-518 MLDDKEDIGQYVAL
+518 MLDEKEDIGQYVAL

-577 GTLFS
+577 GASFD
-582 PDTKL
+582 PGVRL
-587 IFKPACD
+587 IFEPACD

-603 YIVQVLDNLLSN
+603 YIVQVLDNLLGN

-630 VKKETNQLIFTVTD
+630 VKKEENQLIFTVTD

-650 IDEQE
+650 VEEQE
-655 HVFERFVKLDNF
+655 RVFERFVKLDNF

-681 AERLGGFLIIDREY
+681 AERLGGYLRIDKGY
-695 TQGTRFIFCVS
+695 TQGTRVIFCVS

>member
-1 MFIIYNERIKIVNSY
+1 MLK
-16 TLQDKVIFYFMY
+16 
-28 KIYLYHP
+28 
-35 IIYNR
+35 
-40 QIDYDEKTILA
+40 KTILA
-51 CVFLQLVLG
+51 CVLLHLVVG
-60 TVFAQTVDSTHIK
+60 TISPQKIDSIDIK
-73 NMHAYYK
+73 SMRAYYK
-80 KHFSDPTDPIVLTA
+80 QYFNDPTDPIVLTA
-94 SDTLLDMAI
+94 SDTLFDMAI
-103 RCNDTVMSK
+103 RCNDTVMAK
-112 IALGAKLDYYYY
+112 IALGAKVDYYYY

-132 SVIAGVNRLKRF
+132 SIIAGVNRLKQY

-184 EAKKEGK
+184 EAKGEKK
-191 QESIAECY
+191 QGSIAECY
-199 YALANVYAAKGLMK
+199 YALANVYTAKGLVK

-223 DIFENTDVV
+223 DIFENANVF

-252 EEKAPE
+252 AEKAPE
-258 LLKKALKA
+258 LLKKALKT
-266 VKSPYHAVTANLVYV
+266 SRSTYHEVTAKLVYV

-289 TVAARQ
+289 TAAARK
-295 ALEKCRQMY
+295 ALEECRQMY
-304 ADEPSLKRHIHYL
+304 MGEPSMKRHIHYL
-317 YDVEIDYDWKVG
+317 YDVEIDYNWRVG
-329 NYQKALNVLDERETE
+329 NYNKALSVLDERETE
-344 LKRKNN
+344 LRKKNN
-350 LATLMQLRKTK
+350 LTTLMALRKTK

-389 ERNEEVATGEFATML
+389 ERNEEITTSEFATML
-404 NLQQLTAE
+404 NLQQLNAE
-412 KGRLEKISQEKQLQ
+412 KVRLEKTSQKKQLQ
-426 NTRIILFSVIGI
+426 NTRTILFSVLGL
-438 LCVVIVFLWQQR
+438 LCIVVIFLWQQR
-450 KLNAKLEKSRD
+450 KLNAKLHRAKN
-461 KLDEKNRILIEAKE
+461 KLDEQNRTLIKAEE

-518 MLDDKEDIGQYVAL
+518 MLDEKEDIGQYVAL

-577 GTLFS
+577 GASFD
-582 PDTKL
+582 PGVRL
-587 IFKPACD
+587 IFEPACD

-603 YIVQVLDNLLSN
+603 YIVQVLDNLLGN

-630 VKKETNQLIFTVTD
+630 VKKEENQLILTVTD

-650 IDEQE
+650 VEEQE
-655 HVFERFVKLDNF
+655 RVFERFVKLDNF

-681 AERLGGFLIIDREY
+681 AERLGGYLRIDKGY
-695 TQGTRFIFCVS
+695 TQGTRVIFCVS

>member
-1 MFIIYNERIKIVNSY
+1 
-16 TLQDKVIFYFMY
+16 
-28 KIYLYHP
+28 
-35 IIYNR
+35 
-40 QIDYDEKTILA
+40 
-51 CVFLQLVLG
+51 
-60 TVFAQTVDSTHIK
+60 
-73 NMHAYYK
+73 
-80 KHFSDPTDPIVLTA
+80 
-94 SDTLLDMAI
+94 MA
-103 RCNDTVMSK
+103 K
-112 IALGAKLDYYYY
+112 IALGAKVDYYYY

-132 SVIAGVNRLKRF
+132 SIIAGVNRLKQY

-184 EAKKEGK
+184 EAKGEKK
-191 QESIAECY
+191 QGSIAECY
-199 YALANVYAAKGLMK
+199 YALANVYTAKGLVK

-223 DIFENTDVV
+223 DIFENANVF

-252 EEKAPE
+252 AEKAPE
-258 LLKKALKA
+258 LLKKALKT
-266 VKSPYHAVTANLVYV
+266 SRSTYHEVTAKLVYV

-289 TVAARQ
+289 TAAARK
-295 ALEKCRQMY
+295 ALEECRQMY
-304 ADEPSLKRHIHYL
+304 MGEPSMKRHIHYL
-317 YDVEIDYDWKVG
+317 YDVEIDYNWRVG
-329 NYQKALNVLDERETE
+329 NYNKALSVLDERETE
-344 LKRKNN
+344 LRKKNN
-350 LATLMQLRKTK
+350 LTTLMALRKTK

-389 ERNEEVATGEFATML
+389 ERNEEITTSEFATML
-404 NLQQLTAE
+404 NLQQLNAE
-412 KGRLEKISQEKQLQ
+412 KVRLEKTSQKKQLQ
-426 NTRIILFSVIGI
+426 NTRTILFSVLGL
-438 LCVVIVFLWQQR
+438 LCIVVIFLWQQR
-450 KLNAKLEKSRD
+450 KLNAKLHRAKN
-461 KLDEKNRILIEAKE
+461 KLDEQNRTLIKAEE

-518 MLDDKEDIGQYVAL
+518 MLDEKEDIGQYVAL

-577 GTLFS
+577 GASFD
-582 PDTKL
+582 PGVRL
-587 IFKPACD
+587 IFEPACD

-603 YIVQVLDNLLSN
+603 YIVQVLDNLLGN

-630 VKKETNQLIFTVTD
+630 VKKEENQLIFTVTD

-650 IDEQE
+650 VEEQE
-655 HVFERFVKLDNF
+655 RVFERFVKLDNF

-681 AERLGGFLIIDREY
+681 AERLGGYLRIDKGY
-695 TQGTRFIFCVS
+695 TQGTRVIFCVS

>member
-1 MFIIYNERIKIVNSY
+1 MMK
-16 TLQDKVIFYFMY
+16 
-28 KIYLYHP
+28 
-35 IIYNR
+35 
-40 QIDYDEKTILA
+40 KTILA

-266 VKSPYHAVTANLVYV
+266 VKSPYHEVTANLVYV

-329 NYQKALNVLDERETE
+329 NFQKALNVLDERETE

-518 MLDDKEDIGQYVAL
+518 MLDDKEDIGQYMAL

-587 IFKPACD
+587 VFKPACD

>member
-1 MFIIYNERIKIVNSY
+1 MMK
-16 TLQDKVIFYFMY
+16 
-28 KIYLYHP
+28 
-35 IIYNR
+35 
-40 QIDYDEKTILA
+40 KTILA

-60 TVFAQTVDSTHIK
+60 TVFAQTVDSIHIK

-266 VKSPYHAVTANLVYV
+266 VKSPYHEVTANLVYV

-329 NYQKALNVLDERETE
+329 NFQKALNVLDERETE

-587 IFKPACD
+587 VFKPACD

>member
-1 MFIIYNERIKIVNSY
+1 MLK
-16 TLQDKVIFYFMY
+16 
-28 KIYLYHP
+28 
-35 IIYNR
+35 
-40 QIDYDEKTILA
+40 KTILA
-51 CVFLQLVLG
+51 CVLLHLVVG
-60 TVFAQTVDSTHIK
+60 TISPQKIDSIDIK
-73 NMHAYYK
+73 SMRAYYK
-80 KHFSDPTDPIVLTA
+80 QYFNDPTDPIVLTA
-94 SDTLLDMAI
+94 SDTLFDMAI
-103 RCNDTVMSK
+103 RCNDTVMAK
-112 IALGAKLDYYYY
+112 IALGAKVDYYYY

-132 SVIAGVNRLKRF
+132 SIIAGVNRLKQY

-177 EAEKMLQ
+177 EAEKMLL
-184 EAKKEGK
+184 EAKGEKK
-191 QESIAECY
+191 QGSIAECY
-199 YALANVYAAKGLMK
+199 YALANVYAAKGLVK

-223 DIFENTDVV
+223 DIFENANVF

-252 EEKAPE
+252 AEKAPE
-258 LLKKALKA
+258 LLKKALKTS
-266 VKSPYHAVTANLVYV
+266 KSTYHEVTAKLVYV

-289 TVAARQ
+289 TAAARK
-295 ALEKCRQMY
+295 ALEECRQMY
-304 ADEPSLKRHIHYL
+304 MGEPSMKRHIHYL
-317 YDVEIDYDWKVG
+317 YDVEIDYNWRVG
-329 NYQKALNVLDERETE
+329 DYNKALSVLDERETE
-344 LKRKNN
+344 LRKKNN
-350 LATLMQLRKTK
+350 LTTLMALRKTK

-389 ERNEEVATGEFATML
+389 ERNEEITTSEFATML
-404 NLQQLTAE
+404 NLQQLNAE
-412 KGRLEKISQEKQLQ
+412 KVRLEKISQKKQLQ
-426 NTRIILFSVIGI
+426 NTRTILFSVLGL
-438 LCVVIVFLWQQR
+438 LCIVVIFLWQQR
-450 KLNAKLEKSRD
+450 KLNAKLHRAKN
-461 KLDEKNRILIEAKE
+461 KLDEQNRTLIKAEE

-518 MLDDKEDIGQYVAL
+518 MLDEKEDIGQYVAL

-577 GTLFS
+577 GASFD
-582 PDTKL
+582 PGVRL
-587 IFKPACD
+587 IFEPACD
-594 ELIINSNYN
+594 ELIINSNYS
-603 YIVQVLDNLLSN
+603 YIVQVLDNLLGN

-630 VKKETNQLIFTVTD
+630 VKKEENQLIFTVTD

-650 IDEQE
+650 VEEQE
-655 HVFERFVKLDNF
+655 RVFERFVKLDNF

-681 AERLGGFLIIDREY
+681 AERLGGYLRIDKGY
-695 TQGTRFIFCVS
+695 TQGTRIIFCVS

>member
-1 MFIIYNERIKIVNSY
+1 MLK
-16 TLQDKVIFYFMY
+16 
-28 KIYLYHP
+28 
-35 IIYNR
+35 
-40 QIDYDEKTILA
+40 KTILA
-51 CVFLQLVLG
+51 CVLFHLVVG
-60 TVFAQTVDSTHIK
+60 TISSQKIDSIDVK
-73 NMHAYYK
+73 SMRAYYK
-80 KHFSDPTDPIVLTA
+80 QYFNDPTDPIVLTA
-94 SDTLLDMAI
+94 SDTLFDMAI
-103 RCNDTVMSK
+103 RCNDTVMAK
-112 IALGAKLDYYYY
+112 IALGAKVDYYYY

-132 SVIAGVNRLKRF
+132 SIIAGVNRLKQY

-159 ARLVNYYII
+159 ARLVNYYIT

-184 EAKKEGK
+184 EAKGEKK
-191 QESIAECY
+191 QGSIAECY
-199 YALANVYAAKGLMK
+199 YALANVYAAKGLVK

-223 DIFENTDVV
+223 DIFENANVF

-238 QYSDAAKIYIDLGE
+238 QYSDVAKIYIDLGE
-252 EEKAPE
+252 AEKAPE
-258 LLKKALKA
+258 LLKKALKTS
-266 VKSPYHAVTANLVYV
+266 KSTYHEVTAKLVYV

-289 TVAARQ
+289 TAAARK
-295 ALEKCRQMY
+295 ALEECRQMY
-304 ADEPSLKRHIHYL
+304 MEEPSMKRHIHYL
-317 YDVEIDYDWKVG
+317 YDVEIDYNWRVG
-329 NYQKALNVLDERETE
+329 NYNKALSVLDERETE
-344 LKRKNN
+344 LRKKNN
-350 LATLMQLRKTK
+350 LTTLMALRKTK

-389 ERNEEVATGEFATML
+389 ERNEEITTSEFATML
-404 NLQQLTAE
+404 NLQQLNAE
-412 KGRLEKISQEKQLQ
+412 KVRLEKISQKKQLQ
-426 NTRIILFSVIGI
+426 NTRIILFSVLGL
-438 LCVVIVFLWQQR
+438 LCIVVIFLWQQR
-450 KLNAKLEKSRD
+450 KLNAKLHRAKN
-461 KLDEKNRILIEAKE
+461 KLDEQNRTLIKAEE

-518 MLDDKEDIGQYVAL
+518 MLDEKEDIGQYVAL

-577 GTLFS
+577 GASFD
-582 PDTKL
+582 PGVKL
-587 IFKPACD
+587 IFEPACD
-594 ELIINSNYN
+594 DLIINSNYN
-603 YIVQVLDNLLSN
+603 YIVQVLDNLLGN

-630 VKKETNQLIFTVTD
+630 VKKEENQLISRLQ
-644 TGIGIP
+644 IP
-650 IDEQE
+650 ES
-655 HVFERFVKLDNF
+655 VFPLRNRNVF
-667 SQGAGLGLSICRIV
+667 LS
-681 AERLGGFLIIDREY
+681 AL
-695 TQGTRFIFCVS
+695 
-706 M
+706 

>member
-1 MFIIYNERIKIVNSY
+1 MMK
-16 TLQDKVIFYFMY
+16 
-28 KIYLYHP
+28 
-35 IIYNR
+35 
-40 QIDYDEKTILA
+40 KTILA

-199 YALANVYAAKGLMK
+199 YALAIVYASKGLMK

-266 VKSPYHAVTANLVYV
+266 VKSPYHEVTANLVYV

-329 NYQKALNVLDERETE
+329 NFQKALNVLDERETE

-587 IFKPACD
+587 VFKPACD